1 MRHSE
6 KSWRRLPNLP
16 AKLTQWDRANKE
28 IFDGRVEKAQQET
41 YGIGQQIATWTY
53 FRLSVVPE
61 STLADLRRIGLSLL
75 QLVSMRVYMDG
86 GASLQRIVDDAQT
99 LVKELNANVESF
111 LQFDRWR
118 VLCAPPFALGRL
130 RATAARGVLA
140 PAVR

>member
-1 MRHSE
+1 MSQNLLTFSPWYGGRGLAKNRGLDAVPISE
-6 KSWRRLPNLP
+6 
-16 AKLTQWDRANKE
+16 
-28 IFDGRVEKAQQET
+28 GRS
-41 YGIGQQIATWTY
+41 QQIATWTY

-111 LQFDRWR
+111 LQFDR
-118 VLCAPPFALGRL
+118 
-130 RATAARGVLA
+130 
-140 PAVR
+140 